1 MTVLTGSLIL
11 FSATMAMA
19 ADVKT
24 VLTNQF
30 QDYVKDL
37 EFITN
42 IDSGTGNANGSA
54 KIAAFLKGKMEA
66 LGATVELR
74 KNAQG
79 THVIARLKGE
89 GVLRLLFLMHTDT
102 VFEAGEAVKR
112 PFRIDENQI
121 AYGPGAGDDKA
132 STIQAIYFVQALKA
146 LDYKKYGEI
155 LLYFDAE
162 EEVGSA
168 TEDAIVVELAQ
179 KADVAFVLDTGRPGW
194 GIVTQRKGS
203 ARYDIQVQGITGHA
217 GNGPHASAS
226 ATMELANQIVQLY
239 KLASPLPADP
249 ENYSTDALKA
259 KGVQDH
265 GQFIPENS
273 INVGVISTTNT
284 KRNRVPQDA
293 AAQIEVRCYTM
304 AELERLDKEIKS
316 LPKKTMVAGAK
327 VTVTGQIA
335 VNPME
340 KTPRSQKIIDM
351 YKAIVTREYQTE
363 VVEWIAGGMTVGNT
377 TAKYIPTVDA
387 LGVDTDPLAEHTER
401 EYVDLKTFVPRTVAL
416 VYLIQDLCNAWP
428 LK

>member
-194 GIVTQRKGS
+194 GITWS
-203 ARYDIQVQGITGHA
+203 PAPSGISHWRT
-217 GNGPHASAS
+217 S
-226 ATMELANQIVQLY
+226 
-239 KLASPLPADP
+239 
-249 ENYSTDALKA
+249 
-259 KGVQDH
+259 GV
-265 GQFIPENS
+265 NS
-273 INVGVISTTNT
+273 GVISS
-284 KRNRVPQDA
+284 RWARRGGSRCGSSRARPRPA
-293 AAQIEVRCYTM
+293 AWGCS
-304 AELERLDKEIKS
+304 KS
-316 LPKKTMVAGAK
+316 GRSSRRPASPAPHGARRP
-327 VTVTGQIA
+327 A
-335 VNPME
+335 A
-340 KTPRSQKIIDM
+340 R
-351 YKAIVTREYQTE
+351 
-363 VVEWIAGGMTVGNT
+363 AGG
-377 TAKYIPTVDA
+377 
-387 LGVDTDPLAEHTER
+387 
-401 EYVDLKTFVPRTVAL
+401 
-416 VYLIQDLCNAWP
+416 
-428 LK
+428 